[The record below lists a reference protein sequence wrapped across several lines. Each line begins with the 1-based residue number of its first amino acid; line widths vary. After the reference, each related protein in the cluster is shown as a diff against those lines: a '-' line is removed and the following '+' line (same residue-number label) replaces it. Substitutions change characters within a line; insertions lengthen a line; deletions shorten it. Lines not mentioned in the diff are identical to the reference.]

1 MPTVQPRSLILDV
14 YAAFVRRM
22 DGWLAIA
29 DLVTLMDDLGQ
40 DEQSVRSAISRMK
53 KAGLLRAES
62 RGGVAGYALTEQAAT
77 ILTDGDQRIFNS
89 NQPADLNEGWVIAV
103 FSVPERERHLRHR
116 LRSRLVWLGFGQVA
130 SGVWIAPRRM
140 LPEARRLLE
149 RTGLAQYVTLFEG
162 DYVGFDDLAGL
173 ISRTWDLHGLES
185 LYASFIERYEPA
197 LEEWQFAQDP
207 NRQAFVQLTFAL
219 SEWRR
224 LPYMDPG
231 LPSEFLLADWV
242 GVRARDLF
250 QQLVDR
256 LEYPALAYVA
266 QVVRQRKD
274 LTRVGATSRSRT

>member
-1 MPTVQPRSLILDV
+1 MSTVQPRSLILDV

-53 KAGLLRAES
+53 KAGLLAAES

-77 ILTDGDQRIFNS
+77 ILADGDQRIFNS
-89 NQPADLNEGWVIAV
+89 SQPADLNEGWVVAV
-103 FSVPERERHLRHR
+103 FSVPERERHRRHR

-149 RTGLAQYVTLFEG
+149 RTGLSRYVTLFEG
-162 DYVGFDDLAGL
+162 DYVGFEDLGAL
-173 ISRTWDLHGLES
+173 IARTWDLHGLER
-185 LYASFIERYEPA
+185 LYAAFIERYGPA
-197 LEEWQFAQDP
+197 IGEWQSSTDA
-207 NRQAFVQLTFAL
+207 NREAFIKLTYAL

-231 LPSEFLLADWV
+231 LPSEFLLPDWV

-250 QQLVDR
+250 QQLLDR
-256 LEYPALAYVA
+256 LEYPALAYVS
-266 QVVRQRKD
+266 QVVRDREE
-274 LTRVGATSRSRT
+274 LGRVSPARSRS